1 MSSLLVTVAFL
12 AVDSVL
18 VNQARQQADSTR
30 AAISRAF
37 SVVASST
44 SDRERTLQ
52 LSRARSFAAAYA
64 TAWKDSFLLSEV
76 TRFERWSRPHQNA
89 RVRSDSLKRAGVT
102 ALAKEGVPRAMQLWR
117 ESLRNAV
124 SINDP
129 SSIAPALLSIGVGH
143 YRDGQLDSADSYAR
157 RAQQIALRNR
167 DRLTTANAIG
177 ILGSITKDRGD
188 LPRAAELY
196 ARASAIRALIG
207 DSRGY
212 AADQN
217 NLGLIAQE
225 RGDLRAAAAAFNKA
239 LNTNMRDGRRG
250 LAALNLSNLAGLASS
265 NAEYARADS
274 LYRRAVV
281 EFRRSDDRAEAAF
294 TLHDLGRL
302 QIRRGDYAQAAATLS
317 EALRIH
323 LSSGAETEAIEV
335 RNDLAAVRS
344 ASGDPEGALQLL
356 RRAETEAVIAKAQ
369 PVLRA
374 RLAMTRAD
382 VSLQFGTFEEATAA
396 YARAESLFGQA
407 GDSLG
412 LTHARHGNALLLHLR
427 GDHARALGMI
437 RRAAAGQEAA
447 GERRAAAI
455 TRLLEA
461 EIHVALGHTAAARRI
476 LESSRHAFR
485 TIGDPVSEAA
495 ALNSLGDLALTTD
508 SLSSAA
514 RHFRAGIAR
523 LGSRTAPDVAWRL
536 HAGLG
541 ESLRRER
548 QLVSAAREFRTAI
561 DFIERSASSVRLEER
576 RSGFLADK
584 WSVYTQ
590 LAFVEQARGRI
601 ADAFA
606 VSEQLRAR
614 QMRDLLVTGR
624 VTNRTASTREEQ
636 DLRRRIAELSRD
648 LEVQGPYQS
657 GTREPALALRT
668 AEDIRR
674 ELNAAQRAY
683 SALLLRMKETA
694 PEYERLVSGKTVS
707 WQNVAARLSHDEIF
721 LEYLLG
727 SSGST
732 VFVVTRDTVAAIDL
746 RIERKA
752 LVDVVEFSRRT
763 VESDNGR
770 GRSAQWRIPLRRLH
784 QLLIEPVERT
794 GYLRGKNT
802 IVVAPHAQLHF
813 LPFGA
818 LITSRVPAR
827 FLLEE
832 KQIVY
837 TPSATAWV
845 QLSQRNRKGF
855 GNSVLAYA
863 PNVGRLPASRTE
875 VAAISRIYGKAATVR
890 FGAAA
895 SERAFR
901 AEASKA
907 GVVHLA
913 TFGVLNKHNPL
924 FSFVELGRSEGD
936 DGRLEVNEVFGLGL
950 SGQLVILSA
959 CQTALASGSIAD
971 VPPGDDWVGFVEAFL
986 QAGAGSVIASL
997 WPVNDRATAELMQ
1010 VFHQKLSSGLP
1021 PSVAIAEAQRT
1032 LMRQSRTSRPYFW
1045 AGFVLNGGSQV
1056 KPTPA
1061 SAAFPV
1067 VSRAETCSLLP
1078 SCSPR
1083 SGRPSSRARGPG

>member
-1 MSSLLVTVAFL
+1 MSSLLVTVVLL

-18 VNQARQQADSTR
+18 VTQARQQPDSTR

-37 SVVASST
+37 SIVASSS
-44 SDRERTLQ
+44 SDRERTVQ

-64 TAWKDSFLLSEV
+64 AAWKDSFLLSEV
-76 TRFERWSRPHQNA
+76 TRFERWSRRQQQT
-89 RVRSDSLKRAGVT
+89 RVRSDSLKRAGVA

-117 ESLRNAV
+117 ESLRDAL
-124 SINDP
+124 SLNDP

-143 YRDGQLDSADSYAR
+143 YREGELDSARVYAQ
-157 RAQQIALRNR
+157 RAEQIALRNG

-177 ILGSITKDRGD
+177 ILGSITKERGD
-188 LPRAAELY
+188 LARAAELY
-196 ARASAIRALIG
+196 ARASAMRALIG
-207 DSRGY
+207 DTRGY

-225 RGDLRAAAAAFNKA
+225 RGDLRTASAAFNKA
-239 LNTNMRDGRRG
+239 LSTNVRDGRRG

-281 EFRRSDDRAEAAF
+281 EFRRSEDRAEAAF
-294 TLHDLGRL
+294 TLHELGRL
-302 QIRRGDYAQAAATLS
+302 QIRRGDYVQATASLS

-323 LSSGAETEAIEV
+323 LSTGAENEAIEV

-356 RRAETEAVIAKAQ
+356 RRAETEAIAAKA
-369 PVLRA
+369 PPELRA

-382 VSLQFGTFEEATAA
+382 VSLQFGTFEEASAA

-427 GDHARALGMI
+427 GDHSRALGVI
-437 RRAAAGQEAA
+437 RRAVALQDAAGD
-447 GERRAAAI
+447 RRAAAI

-461 EIHVALGHTAAARRI
+461 EVQIALGRKAAARKI
-476 LESSRHAFR
+476 LESSRAAFR
-485 TIGDPVSEAA
+485 VIGDPVSEAA

-508 SLSSAA
+508 STSNAA
-514 RHFRAGIAR
+514 RHFRAGITR
-523 LGSRTAPDVAWRL
+523 LGSRSAPDIAWRL

-541 ESLRRER
+541 ETLRRER
-548 QLVSAAREFRTAI
+548 QLAGAAREFRAAI
-561 DFIERSASSVRLEER
+561 DFIERSASGVKIEER

-584 WSVYTQ
+584 WSVYAQ

-601 ADAFA
+601 GDAFA

-614 QMRDLLVTGR
+614 QMRDLLMTGR
-624 VTNRTASTREEQ
+624 VTNRTGATREEQ

-668 AEDIRR
+668 ADDIRR
-674 ELNAAQRAY
+674 ELNAAQRSY

-694 PEYERLVSGKTVS
+694 PEYERLVTGKTVS
-707 WQNVAARLSHDEIF
+707 WKNVAARLSDDEVF

-727 SSGST
+727 HSGST

-746 RIERKA
+746 RIDRKT
-752 LVDVVEFSRRT
+752 LVDLVEFSRRT
-763 VESDNGR
+763 IESDNGR
-770 GRSAQWRIPLRRLH
+770 GQSAQWRIPLRRLY
-784 QLLIEPVERT
+784 QSLIEPVERG
-794 GYLRGKNT
+794 GYLRGKTT

-818 LITSRVPAR
+818 LITPGPSPR
-827 FLLEE
+827 FLLEQ

-855 GNSVLAYA
+855 GRSVLAYA
-863 PNVGRLPASRTE
+863 PNVSRLPASRTE
-875 VAAISRIYGKAATVR
+875 VSAIGRIYGNAATVR

-901 AEASKA
+901 ADVSRS
-907 GVVHLA
+907 GIVHLA

-924 FSFVELGRSEGD
+924 FSFVELGRSDGD

-959 CQTALASGSIAD
+959 CQTALASGSMAD

-1010 VFHQKLSSGLP
+1010 VFHEKLSSGLP
-1021 PSVAIAEAQRT
+1021 ASAAIAEAQRT

-1045 AGFVLNGGSQV
+1045 AGFVLNGGSPV
-1056 KPTPA
+1056 RPA
-1061 SAAFPV
+1061 VASVAAPAA
-1067 VSRAETCSLLP
+1067 SPAETCSLLP
-1078 SCSPR
+1078 SCSQR